1 MALTTNAKPYGLSD
15 VKLTSIDGTLQV
27 DLPAATK
34 LTFKER
40 VKSAEGTGDDML
52 SVVVAVRE
60 GVEWELE
67 ATGLPLEAL
76 ALIYGSSTSTDGTTP
91 NQVKTLEHSGGVR
104 LPYFKIYGK
113 SLGEGDDDVHCII
126 YKAKVTEGLDAP
138 MEYGNLQMTKIKGI
152 AIDDGT
158 NGIYDWVQNETAA
171 ALPGATGSP
180 SAITCV
186 PVPADN
192 VTDIAI
198 DDNIT
203 LTFNNALAT
212 GAENGI
218 ILVIVDSEAAVTCVR
233 TISSNRKV
241 VTLNPSSDLTN
252 SKQYMI
258 IVPGVKDIYGQ
269 SFANTVYDFTTVAA

>member
-15 VKLTSIDGTLQV
+15 IKLTSIDGTLQV

-34 LTFKER
+34 LSFKER

-60 GVEWELE
+60 GLEWELE

-113 SLGEGDDDVHCII
+113 SLGDGDDDVHCII

-138 MEYGNLQMTKIKGI
+138 MNYGELQKSTIKGI

-158 NGIYDWVQNETAA
+158 NGIYDWVQNETAS
-171 ALPGATGSP
+171 ALPAATGSP
-180 SAITCV
+180 SAITCT

-192 VTDIAI
+192 AIDIAI

-218 ILVIVDSEAAVTCVR
+218 ILVIVDTEAAVACAR

-241 VTLNPSSDLTN
+241 VTLNPSSNLTN
-252 SKQYMI
+252 SKQYLI

>member
-15 VKLTSIDGTLQV
+15 IKLTSIDGTLQV

-34 LTFKER
+34 LSFKER
-40 VKSAEGTGDDML
+40 VKSAEGNGDDML

-76 ALIYGSSTSTDGTTP
+76 ALLYGSSTSTAGDTP
-91 NQVKTLEHSGGVR
+91 NQIKTLEHSGGVR

-126 YKAKVTEGLDAP
+126 WKAKVTEGLDAP
-138 MEYGNLQMTKIKGI
+138 LSYGELQKATIKGI
-152 AIDDGT
+152 GIDDGT

-180 SAITCV
+180 SAITCA
-186 PVPADN
+186 PVPADAA
-192 VTDIAI
+192 TGIDIT
-198 DDNIT
+198 DNIT
-203 LTFNNALAT
+203 LTFNNALAA

-218 ILVIVDSEAAVTCVR
+218 MLTTAAGVAVAAAR
-233 TISSNRKV
+233 TISTNRKV
-241 VTLNPSSDLTN
+241 VTINPSASLGAGVAHL
-252 SKQYMI
+252 I

-269 SFANTVYDFTTVAA
+269 SFANTVYDFTTAA

>member
-15 VKLTSIDGTLQV
+15 IKLTSIDGVTQV

-40 VKSAEGTGDDML
+40 VKSAEGVGDDML
-52 SVVVAVRE
+52 SVVVSVRE

-76 ALIYGSSTSTDGTTP
+76 AIMYGTTTTTTGSTP
-91 NQVKTLEHSGGVR
+91 DQVKTLENHGAVR

-126 YKAKVTEGLDAP
+126 YKAKLTEGLDAP
-138 MEYGNLQMTKIKGI
+138 MEYGNLQMTKLKGI
-152 AIDDGT
+152 GIDDGT
-158 NGIYDWVQNETAA
+158 NGVFDWVQNETAS

-180 SAITCV
+180 SAITCT
-186 PVPADN
+186 PVPADAA
-192 VTDIAI
+192 TGIDIT
-198 DDNIT
+198 DNIT
-203 LTFNNALAT
+203 LTFNNALAA

-218 ILVIVDSEAAVTCVR
+218 MLTTAAGVAVAGAR
-233 TISSNRKV
+233 TISGNRKV
-241 VTLNPSSDLTN
+241 VTINPTSSLGAGAAHL
-252 SKQYMI
+252 I

-269 SFANTVYDFTTVAA
+269 SFANTVYDFTTAA